1 MIKGDISEKMIKIY
15 NNQNAEDEINL
26 LDRINNFFDKFLYKI
41 WLTSLF

>member
-1 MIKGDISEKMIKIY
+1 MLLQLREWLATQLEKMIKIY

-41 WLTSLF
+41 